1 MTYNWFSFQTKI
13 LFLFPVRCKVPECD
27 IGENN
32 RAIAFNQS
40 WLQFA
45 IPSNDTLDS
54 CVRYA
59 PLNGQQSAENVQC
72 GADFFNTSS
81 TVECSEYIY
90 ASDESNVQT
99 EVENIINQIK
109 TYFSN
114 IEINQFFSSTFIAL
128 ISVNWH
134 GLERRICL
142 AEPFSYR

>member
-1 MTYNWFSFQTKI
+1 M
-13 LFLFPVRCKVPECD
+13 PECD

-32 RAIAFNQS
+32 REIAFNQT

-59 PLNGQQSAENVQC
+59 SFNGQQTAENVQC
-72 GADFFNTSS
+72 SADFFNTSS
-81 TVECSEYIY
+81 TIECSEYIY

-99 EVENIINQIK
+99 EVENILYQIK

-114 IEINQFFSSTFIAL
+114 IKIIQFFSSTFIAP

-142 AEPFSYR
+142 GEPYSYH